1 MANYILVS
9 LGIIL
14 ILFGFYKGLI
24 KKEHTFLIYSL
35 PREKY
40 FKGTPSKKMAI
51 VEGIIT
57 IFMGLLLLS
66 LGL

>member
-1 MANYILVS
+1 MTNYIIIFI
-9 LGIIL
+9 GIIL

-40 FKGTPSKKMAI
+40 FKETPSKKMAI
-51 VEGIIT
+51 VEGIVT

-66 LGL
+66 IGL